1 MPTKKQLAAL
11 AKGRAKRA
19 ANIKKKATKANYKKK
34 NCKTTKRKTNGFGDI
49 LRRFQDKK
57 EEISKEDNTPISQQ
71 ITKPPPPEIAGQ
83 ENIPIEETPGKSLN
97 LPSMRDLI
105 DTAGNTGK
113 KVWGHVNN
121 AANYTWSALKDVNKM
136 MGDAFSGIK
145 TNPTLR
151 NGSKRA
157 LKALKNSGMAAFN
170 ALRGE
175 SDRMWYIKILLT
187 EINNKLDSFKF
198 GEEIT
203 EKDVIN
209 LLKNSNILFALT
221 ELEAEENPDF
231 PIKLLR
237 QIKQAQLYITEIV
250 KNAGY
255 DIEIAEEEV
264 AVN

>member
-1 MPTKKQLAAL
+1 MPQISKRKLQKQ
-11 AKGRAKRA
+11 
-19 ANIKKKATKANYKKK
+19 II
-34 NCKTTKRKTNGFGDI
+34 KRKTNGFGDI

-71 ITKPPPPEIAGQ
+71 ITKVPPPEIAGQ

-187 EINNKLDSFKF
+187 EINNKLDSIKE

-203 EKDVIN
+203 DKEIT
-209 LLKNSNILFALT
+209 NIFANANVLT
-221 ELEAEENPDF
+221 ELVNLEMDENPDF
-231 PIKLLR
+231 PSKLLR
-237 QIKQAQLYITEIV
+237 EINSMKLYIEQ
-250 KNAGY
+250 
-255 DIEIAEEEV
+255 IAKGLGFNVEHV
-264 AVN
+264 D